1 MLTSAQAQ
9 EGKSTTSVALALA
22 LVRVGARVLLIDAD
36 MRNPS
41 LHKSFD
47 RPLGLGLSNVLTGH
61 GQLGDHIHD
70 SGTANLSL
78 LMAGPIPPNPA
89 ELLSADSII
98 GIVADAS
105 KRFDHVIVDGPP
117 VLGLAD
123 APLLSRAVEATALV
137 IEAGRTPATR
147 ARHAI
152 ERLLGV
158 RTHLIGAILTKFDIK
173 TTGYGYGYGYGY
185 EYHYGRTDKQPA
197 LTQKLGKL
205 LSR

>member
-1 MLTSAQAQ
+1 
-9 EGKSTTSVALALA
+9 VALAMA

-41 LHKSFD
+41 LHKIHD
-47 RPLGLGLSNVLTGH
+47 RPLGLGLSNVLTGN
-61 GQLGDHIHD
+61 GQLIDYIQD

-89 ELLSADSII
+89 ELLSADV
-98 GIVADAS
+98 IVRILGEAS

-123 APLLSRAVEATALV
+123 APLLSRAVEGTVLV
-137 IEAGRTPATR
+137 VEAGRTPATR

-152 ERLLGV
+152 ERLFAV
-158 RTHLIGAILTKFDIK
+158 RTHIIGAVLTKFDLK

-185 EYHYGRTDKQPA
+185 EYHYGNKEAHQPA
-197 LTQKLGKL
+197 LAQKVGKL